1 MHDKSEPIHTLV
13 HRSPFIRDQKI
24 TVKVVEKT
32 KREGGERE
40 KNKLSKHNFNLK
52 HVCTN
57 VKHGHALFL
66 WKRKPV
72 PHDVKGTKG
81 SGGYS

>member
-24 TVKVVEKT
+24 TVKVMEKT

-40 KNKLSKHNFNLK
+40 REREKQ
-52 HVCTN
+52 
-57 VKHGHALFL
+57 VK
-66 WKRKPV
+66 
-72 PHDVKGTKG
+72 
-81 SGGYS
+81 